1 MKIKTRLA
9 IAFITI
15 TVVPIALIYIA
26 VMGLV
31 NYQGRSFQK
40 NYGLNEQIDLLSGNS
55 MQVFNRL
62 TQGVYNTIR
71 KAVDEDPAV
80 FDNPEYLESLNSELE
95 KKYSYLILRR
105 GDEIVFSGSEEG
117 YELAEQLSPYDD
129 YKANASGGFYM
140 DGEEQHLLKQI
151 DFKYTDG
158 EQGSLFIVTNVGD
171 YVPEIKT
178 MISEMMLVG
187 VLIICFTAGILIMW
201 VYRALLQPL
210 NKLQEATK
218 QIRDGNLDFTL
229 DVDNEDEIGMLC
241 QDFEEMRLRLKES
254 SEEKLQYDKESKELI
269 SNISHDLKTPLTVLN
284 NYLELLGDDAIAS
297 NEKER
302 AEYIGIAYHKN
313 LDLQRLIHNLFEVTR
328 MEAGTAVYRLE
339 WVEGSRLLEEAG
351 SKYGDLIRDKELSFS
366 VGADCAA
373 ELLIDRHKIWSVL
386 DNLVYNALRHTP
398 KGGSISLNLC
408 EAGQRAKL
416 VVADT
421 GEGIG
426 AEHLPHIFQR
436 FYKVSPERG
445 EKDGSSGLGLYIV
458 KNTAEAM
465 GGTVE
470 VDSRPGKG
478 TVFTLTFPARV
489 SEAQKP
495 VLPADAAQR

>member
-269 SNISHDLKTPLTVLN
+269 SNISHDLKTPITAIKGYVEGIQDGVASSPEKLDKYIKTIYNKANDMDRLIDELTFYSKIDTN
-284 NYLELLGDDAIAS
+284 KIPYNYTKI
-297 NEKER
+297 NV
-302 AEYIGIAYHKN
+302 AEYFGDCLEDGGLDMETRGIELGYFNYVDNDVMIIADAEQMKRVINNIIGNSLKYLDKKKGIINIRIKDDGDFIQIVIEDNGKGIAAK
-313 LDLQRLIHNLFEVTR
+313 DLPFIFDRF
-328 MEAGTAVYRLE
+328 YRTDS
-339 WVEGSRLLEEAG
+339 SRN
-351 SKYGDLIRDKELSFS
+351 SS
-366 VGADCAA
+366 
-373 ELLIDRHKIWSVL
+373 
-386 DNLVYNALRHTP
+386 
-398 KGGSISLNLC
+398 KGGSGIGLSIVKKII
-408 EAGQRAKL
+408 EDHGGRIWATSK
-416 VVADT
+416 
-421 GEGIG
+421 EGIG
-426 AEHLPHIFQR
+426 
-436 FYKVSPERG
+436 
-445 EKDGSSGLGLYIV
+445 
-458 KNTAEAM
+458 T
-465 GGTVE
+465 E
-470 VDSRPGKG
+470 VH
-478 TVFTLTFPARV
+478 F
-489 SEAQKP
+489 
-495 VLPADAAQR
+495 VLRKYQEVIQE

>member
-15 TVVPIALIYIA
+15 TVVPIVLIYIA

-269 SNISHDLKTPLTVLN
+269 SNISHDLKTPIT
-284 NYLELLGDDAIAS
+284 AI
-297 NEKER
+297 KG
-302 AEYIGIAYHKN
+302 Y
-313 LDLQRLIHNLFEVTR
+313 
-328 MEAGTAVYRLE
+328 
-339 WVEGSRLLEEAG
+339 VEGIMDG
-351 SKYGDLIRDKELSFS
+351 
-366 VGADCAA
+366 
-373 ELLIDRHKIWSVL
+373 
-386 DNLVYNALRHTP
+386 
-398 KGGSISLNLC
+398 
-408 EAGQRAKL
+408 
-416 VVADT
+416 VADT
-421 GEGIG
+421 PEKMDRYIKTVYNKANDMNVLINELSLYSKIDSNIIPYNFEKININSYFKDCVDEIG
-426 AEHLPHIFQR
+426 ADLEQR
-436 FYKVSPERG
+436 GMMFSYRNYCAANVMVTADPEQLKRVINNIINNACKYNNKAKGKVG
-445 EKDGSSGLGLYIV
+445 I
-458 KNTAEAM
+458 
-465 GGTVE
+465 
-470 VDSRPGKG
+470 
-478 TVFTLTFPARV
+478 TLTCLLYTSPSPRD
-489 SEAQKP
+489 S
-495 VLPADAAQR
+495 